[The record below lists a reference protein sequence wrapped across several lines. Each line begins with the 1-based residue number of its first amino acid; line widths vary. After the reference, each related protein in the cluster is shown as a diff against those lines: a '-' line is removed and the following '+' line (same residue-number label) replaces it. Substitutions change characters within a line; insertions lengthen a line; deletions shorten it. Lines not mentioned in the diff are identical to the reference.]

1 LNRLITALIENA
13 VSAPQAREPTKS
25 SAFRRCCEMHFR
37 PLQLRDYEHFRVATV
52 EARAADPPD

>member
-1 LNRLITALIENA
+1 
-13 VSAPQAREPTKS
+13 
-25 SAFRRCCEMHFR
+25 MHFR